1 MLFAVAASA
10 TEVQSAL
17 LEQPFSKS
25 QASPFIRADQRPSAD
40 NMGQRHMAV
49 GKVTMRIP
57 AAGQQLPCRTPRFA
71 RFSRRSLYRWPL
83 NPFLLCSPAHTL
95 LL

>member
-1 MLFAVAASA
+1 MLFAVVALA
-10 TEVQSAL
+10 TELQSAF

-25 QASPFIRADQRPSAD
+25 QASPFIRAVQRPSAH

-49 GKVTMRIP
+49 SKVMMRIP
-57 AAGQQLPCRTPRFA
+57 AAGQQLPRRMPRFA
-71 RFSRRSLYRWPL
+71 RFNRRSLYRWPL